1 MTNYAVDGVSS
12 ATPVAMLLEGKAVNV
27 TKMFLGVPNDVIGS
41 STACMLLG
49 GLVLWAMDIIHGEIC
64 FSVLASFAIFVGIFG
79 GQGFDPKFLAAHIC
93 GGGVVMGA
101 FFMASD
107 YATSPVSKL
116 GQMVYGIIIG
126 VLGGLF
132 RLKSGAIYPKPFA
145 YSKKGIA
152 SRSGTVQEKKSAK
165 DFFPKPVIVLTAIA
179 LIAGAALS
187 GVYAMTK
194 DTIEAQKFAANAA
207 SFQAVM
213 PDAVSFEGSDAADK
227 ALADLDG
234 ATYGT
239 GFGRVTINQVVAGKD
254 DSGSIVGH
262 AISVTSADGF
272 DGNITLS
279 VGIDSSGTVTGIS
292 FTELN
297 ETPGMGM
304 RVDEPTFKD
313 QFNGKS
319 VAKFTMNKAGGSTAD
334 NEIDSVSGASTTSGA
349 VVNAVNAALDFYQS
363 VVKGAM

>member
-1 MTNYAVDGVSS
+1 
-12 ATPVAMLLEGKAVNV
+12 
-27 TKMFLGVPNDVIGS
+27 
-41 STACMLLG
+41 
-49 GLVLWAMDIIHGEIC
+49 
-64 FSVLASFAIFVGIFG
+64 
-79 GQGFDPKFLAAHIC
+79 
-93 GGGVVMGA
+93 
-101 FFMASD
+101 
-107 YATSPVSKL
+107 
-116 GQMVYGIIIG
+116 
-126 VLGGLF
+126 
-132 RLKSGAIYPKPFA
+132 
-145 YSKKGIA
+145 
-152 SRSGTVQEKKSAK
+152 
-165 DFFPKPVIVLTAIA
+165 
-179 LIAGAALS
+179 
-187 GVYAMTK
+187 MTK